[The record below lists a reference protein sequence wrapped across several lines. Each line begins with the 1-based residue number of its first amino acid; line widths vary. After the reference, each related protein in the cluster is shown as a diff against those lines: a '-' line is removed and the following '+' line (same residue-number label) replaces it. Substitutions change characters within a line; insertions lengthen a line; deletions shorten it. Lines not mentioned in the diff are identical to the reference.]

1 MKRFVCVVWPENMAV
16 QRRTVARPVNLAQAS
31 PSRLGEMKQGA
42 RLSFLREK
50 SPRRLAQFL
59 SEQATRPSPSFWR
72 SRLGEGEARLSEM
85 LGETVL

>member
-1 MKRFVCVVWPENMAV
+1 MAV

-59 SEQATRPSPSFWR
+59 SEQATRPSEIPCCPCPSFWR
-72 SRLGEGEARLSEM
+72 SHLGEGEARLSEHVSP
-85 LGETVL
+85 ERDPSA